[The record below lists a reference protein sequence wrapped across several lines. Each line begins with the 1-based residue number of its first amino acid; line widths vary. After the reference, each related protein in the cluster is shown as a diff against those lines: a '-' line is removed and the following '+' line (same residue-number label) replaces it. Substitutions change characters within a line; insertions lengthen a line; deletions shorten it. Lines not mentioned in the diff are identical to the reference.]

1 MIFCTE
7 TEMFLKSYGTVR
19 QTQRAALRQI
29 RKPGGIM
36 SRDCKRYYYWAEA
49 QLIKE
54 LKKNST
60 PHQRT

>member
-49 QLIKE
+49 
-54 LKKNST
+54 
-60 PHQRT
+60 